1 MARRATAVFDVGK
14 TNKKLIIFDDDLQEL
29 DASYHHFESADRGDY
44 AEEPLHEIES
54 WFLQEL
60 KRFAAEYDIQ
70 AVAVTTHG
78 AAFVCLDED
87 GRPCT
92 PVIDY
97 TTEPGEDFHR
107 EFYREAGGRD
117 ELQIETA
124 TLELKALVN
133 PAKGIYFLK
142 QRFPERFK
150 KTRHILFLPQY
161 FSYLLTGEIAAD
173 YTYAGC
179 HTYLWNFTRNEWSS
193 AADKLGIR
201 TLLPRRVMK
210 PWEVLGTVKEE
221 LAAELSL
228 SPGCIVTPGI
238 HDSNA
243 SLLPYLVDTKE
254 DFVLNSTGT
263 WCVAMHPMEKVF
275 FTDDEI
281 GKAVFYNISAFGTP
295 VKTSLVMGGPEFD
308 AYTAL
313 LKELHGERPFPDYHR
328 AVYEEVIREKNCFIL
343 PGVVEGMGQ
352 FPGSKPR
359 AVENEKVF
367 SLSELQSGQRVPQF
381 FRDYEKAYAVLN
393 LSLAIQTKPALE
405 RVGLS
410 DGLSVF
416 TEGGFRNNPD
426 YNALLCALFP
436 DAVFHLSD
444 IKEATS
450 FGAGM
455 TAKIAREGSAP
466 EELSDIISIEKKK
479 IIKERFDGL
488 SAYVD
493 KFESLV

>member
-1 MARRATAVFDVGK
+1 MGQKAAAVFDVGK
-14 TNKKLIIFDDDLQEL
+14 TNKKLIILDEHLNEL
-29 DASYHHFESADRGDY
+29 DSVYRNFESVDRGDY

-60 KRFAAEYDIQ
+60 KRFAAEYDIRSI
-70 AVAVTTHG
+70 AVTTHG

-87 GRPCT
+87 GRPCM

-107 EFYREAGGRD
+107 DFYREAGD
-117 ELQIETA
+117 KNELQIETA

-133 PAKGIYFLK
+133 PAKGIYYLK
-142 QRFPERFK
+142 RRFPERFK
-150 KTRHILFLPQY
+150 KTQRILFLPQY
-161 FSYLLTGEIAAD
+161 FSYLLTGETAAD

-179 HTYLWNFTRNEWSS
+179 HTYLWNFSRNDWSS
-193 AADKLGIR
+193 TADKLGIR
-201 TLLPRRVMK
+201 ALLPQRMMK
-210 PWEVLGTVKEE
+210 PWDVLGRVKEE

-243 SLLPYLVDTKE
+243 SLLPYLIDTGE

-281 GKAVFYNISAFGTP
+281 GKAVFYNLSAFGTP

-313 LKELHGERPFPDYHR
+313 LKELHGDRPFPAYDR
-328 AVYEEVIREKNCFIL
+328 AVYEKVIREKNCFIL

-352 FPGSKPR
+352 FPDSKPR
-359 AVENEKVF
+359 VVENEHVF
-367 SLSELQSGQRVPQF
+367 SLSELRRGERIPQF

-405 RVGLS
+405 RVGLRN
-410 DGLSVF
+410 GTSVF

-426 YNALLCALFP
+426 YNALLSALFP
-436 DAVFHLSD
+436 MVDFHLSD

-455 TAKIAREGSAP
+455 TAKVAGEGSAP
-466 EELSDIISIEKKK
+466 EELGEIISIEKKK
-479 IIKERFDGL
+479 IKRENFDVID
-488 SAYVD
+488 AYVD
-493 KFESLV
+493 AFLSLV